1 MLLILQYIVL
11 LLSNFIGIVILGI
24 LFQQI
29 TKVKVTLLEWILIII
44 FVQTGSFLMDPQKYP
59 MVILVLIKDISVIF
73 CLIALSF
80 RHNPK
85 IGIRYHIFYALYPI
99 NLYMILQGVYCYII
113 LAIFSIKL
121 TSLAMTSPS
130 LEIIIGTITMVIIPP
145 IFYHLM
151 SKWLNIDISNVRK
164 TLKHYLSA
172 KALRFVNVLL
182 LLFYPGIECFAA
194 IAPFENMSTNRNIY
208 RLTILVYFV
217 LLFAFL
223 FYLNFRHGQEQKNE
237 LLRNQEMELKALEN
251 YSKHVESLYQE
262 VRSFR
267 HDYANVL
274 MSLKVGIDQ
283 GDLDNIKK
291 IYEEITADSAKLVKN
306 NKFDLTR
313 LANISDSA
321 VKSLMSA
328 KFLEAENRGIE
339 ISLEVA
345 EPMKNPAIPLISY
358 IRFLSILFD
367 NAIEAALESENPKI
381 GVANFYQDGDFV
393 FIIENSTREKSV
405 DLSKIFQRGYSTKGD
420 NRGLGLAT
428 LVDFQDDYENLSIE
442 TSSLDYKFTQVV
454 RVYEGEGQ
462 NVE

>member
-1 MLLILQYIVL
+1 
-11 LLSNFIGIVILGI
+11 
-24 LFQQI
+24 
-29 TKVKVTLLEWILIII
+29 
-44 FVQTGSFLMDPQKYP
+44 
-59 MVILVLIKDISVIF
+59 
-73 CLIALSF
+73 
-80 RHNPK
+80 
-85 IGIRYHIFYALYPI
+85 
-99 NLYMILQGVYCYII
+99 MILQGVYGYGI

-121 TSLAMTSPS
+121 NPFAMTSPS
-130 LEIIIGTITMVIIPP
+130 LGILIVMMTEVIIPP
-145 IFYHLM
+145 IFYYLV

-164 TLKHYLSA
+164 TLKNYLSA
-172 KALRFVNVLL
+172 RALRLVNVALL
-182 LLFYPGIECFAA
+182 IFYPGMECFAA
-194 IAPFENMSTNRNIY
+194 LTPFEDMSTNRNIY
-208 RLTILVYFV
+208 RAVIFVYFIF
-217 LLFAFL
+217 LFIFL

-358 IRFLSILFD
+358 IRILSILFD
-367 NAIEAALESENPKI
+367 NAIEGALESDEPKI
-381 GVANFYQDGDFV
+381 AVANFYQDGDFV
-393 FIIENSTREKSV
+393 FIIENSTKEKSV
-405 DLSKIFQRGYSTKGD
+405 DLSKIFQRGYSTKGE

-428 LVDFQDDYENLSIE
+428 LVDFQDDYENLSVE

-454 RVYEGEGQ
+454 RVYEGE
-462 NVE
+462 NR

>member
-1 MLLILQYIVL
+1 MFLILQYIVL

-29 TKVKVTLLEWILIII
+29 TKVKVTFLEWILIII

-182 LLFYPGIECFAA
+182 LLFYPGMECFAA
-194 IAPFENMSTNRNIY
+194 IAPFEKMSTNKNIY
-208 RLTILVYFV
+208 RLTILVYFI

-237 LLRNQEMELKALEN
+237 LLRNQKMELAALEN

-321 VKSLMSA
+321 V
-328 KFLEAENRGIE
+328 
-339 ISLEVA
+339 
-345 EPMKNPAIPLISY
+345 
-358 IRFLSILFD
+358 
-367 NAIEAALESENPKI
+367 
-381 GVANFYQDGDFV
+381 
-393 FIIENSTREKSV
+393 
-405 DLSKIFQRGYSTKGD
+405 
-420 NRGLGLAT
+420 
-428 LVDFQDDYENLSIE
+428 
-442 TSSLDYKFTQVV
+442 
-454 RVYEGEGQ
+454 
-462 NVE
+462 

>member
-1 MLLILQYIVL
+1 MSVIMFSVL
-11 LLSNFIGIVILGI
+11 LVPP
-24 LFQQI
+24 
-29 TKVKVTLLEWILIII
+29 TLYYLI
-44 FVQTGSFLMDPQKYP
+44 
-59 MVILVLIKDISVIF
+59 
-73 CLIALSF
+73 
-80 RHNPK
+80 
-85 IGIRYHIFYALYPI
+85 
-99 NLYMILQGVYCYII
+99 
-113 LAIFSIKL
+113 
-121 TSLAMTSPS
+121 
-130 LEIIIGTITMVIIPP
+130 
-145 IFYHLM
+145 
-151 SKWLNIDISNVRK
+151 SKWLNIDISNVRRTLESYLKVK
-164 TLKHYLSA
+164 TVIVINCLMVFYYFGFDFLPLIMPSDSIVA
-172 KALRFVNVLL
+172 KKIHEYGSF
-182 LLFYPGIECFAA
+182 
-194 IAPFENMSTNRNIY
+194 IY
-208 RLTILVYFV
+208 FI

-237 LLRNQEMELKALEN
+237 LLRNQEMELAALEN

-291 IYEEITADSAKLVKN
+291 IYEEITADSANLVKN

-328 KFLEAENRGIE
+328 KFLEAENRSIE

-358 IRFLSILFD
+358 IRILSILFD
-367 NAIEAALESENPKI
+367 NAIEGALESDEPKI
-381 GVANFYQDGDFV
+381 AVANFYQDGDFV

-405 DLSKIFQRGYSTKGD
+405 DLSKIFQRGYSTKGE

-428 LVDFQDDYENLSIE
+428 LVDFQDDYENLSVE

-454 RVYEGEGQ
+454 RVYEGE
-462 NVE
+462 N

>member
-1 MLLILQYIVL
+1 
-11 LLSNFIGIVILGI
+11 
-24 LFQQI
+24 
-29 TKVKVTLLEWILIII
+29 
-44 FVQTGSFLMDPQKYP
+44 
-59 MVILVLIKDISVIF
+59 
-73 CLIALSF
+73 
-80 RHNPK
+80 
-85 IGIRYHIFYALYPI
+85 
-99 NLYMILQGVYCYII
+99 
-113 LAIFSIKL
+113 
-121 TSLAMTSPS
+121 
-130 LEIIIGTITMVIIPP
+130 
-145 IFYHLM
+145 
-151 SKWLNIDISNVRK
+151 
-164 TLKHYLSA
+164 
-172 KALRFVNVLL
+172 
-182 LLFYPGIECFAA
+182 
-194 IAPFENMSTNRNIY
+194 MSTNRNIY

-223 FYLNFRHGQEQKNE
+223 FYLNFRHGQEQKEE
-237 LLRNQEMELKALEN
+237 LLRNQEMELAALEN

-345 EPMKNPAIPLISY
+345 EPMKNPPIPLISY
-358 IRFLSILFD
+358 IRILSILFD

-381 GVANFYQDGDFV
+381 AVANFYQDGDFV
-393 FIIENSTREKSV
+393 FIIENSTKEKSV

-428 LVDFQDDYENLSIE
+428 LVDFQDDYENLSVE

-454 RVYEGEGQ
+454 RVYEGE
-462 NVE
+462 NR

>member
-1 MLLILQYIVL
+1 MIEIVVFIITMLLNFVGFVIV
-11 LLSNFIGIVILGI
+11 GI

-29 TKVKVTLLEWILIII
+29 TKVKLTFLEWVLIII
-44 FVQTGSFLMDPQKYP
+44 FLQAVSFFMNPQKYS
-59 MVILVLIKDISVIF
+59 MVALVLMKDISVIF
-73 CLIALSF
+73 CLLSVSF
-80 RHNPK
+80 HHNPK

-99 NLYMILQGVYCYII
+99 NLYMILHEVYCYII
-113 LAIFSIKL
+113 FAIFSIQL
-121 TSLAMTSPS
+121 TSLTMTSPS
-130 LEIIIGTITMVIIPP
+130 VRKMIGMITAVIIPP
-145 IFYHLM
+145 IFYYLI

-164 TLKHYLSA
+164 TLKNYLSA
-172 KALRFVNVLL
+172 RALRFVNVLL
-182 LLFYPGIECFAA
+182 LLFYPGMECFGA
-194 IAPFENMSTNRNIY
+194 IAPFEKMSMNRNIY
-208 RLTILVYFV
+208 RAVIFIYFI
-217 LLFAFL
+217 LLFIFL
-223 FYLNFRHGQEQKNE
+223 FYLNFRHGQEQKEE

-358 IRFLSILFD
+358 IRILSILFD

-381 GVANFYQDGDFV
+381 AVANFYQDGDFV

-405 DLSKIFQRGYSTKGD
+405 DLSKIFQRGYSTKGE

-428 LVDFQDDYENLSIE
+428 LVDFQDDYENLSVE

-454 RVYEGEGQ
+454 RVYEGG
-462 NVE
+462 NG

>member
-1 MLLILQYIVL
+1 
-11 LLSNFIGIVILGI
+11 
-24 LFQQI
+24 
-29 TKVKVTLLEWILIII
+29 
-44 FVQTGSFLMDPQKYP
+44 
-59 MVILVLIKDISVIF
+59 
-73 CLIALSF
+73 
-80 RHNPK
+80 
-85 IGIRYHIFYALYPI
+85 
-99 NLYMILQGVYCYII
+99 
-113 LAIFSIKL
+113 
-121 TSLAMTSPS
+121 MTSPS

-237 LLRNQEMELKALEN
+237 LLRNQEMELAALEN

-339 ISLEVA
+339 ISLEVS
-345 EPMKNPAIPLISY
+345 ELMKNPAIPLISY
-358 IRFLSILFD
+358 IRILSILFD
-367 NAIEAALESENPKI
+367 NAIEGALESGEPKI
-381 GVANFYQDGDFV
+381 AVANFYQDGDFV
-393 FIIENSTREKSV
+393 FIIENSTKEESV
-405 DLSKIFQRGYSTKGD
+405 DLSKIFQRGYSTKGE

-428 LVDFQDDYENLSIE
+428 LVDFQDDYENLSVE

-454 RVYEGEGQ
+454 RVYEGRR
-462 NVE
+462 VDD

>member
-1 MLLILQYIVL
+1 MLSLFRKLAKSNNIWNIISRNHQEQTKHRRMGDLWCWLSYMPKFFQCVDASFFEDVNDFWEDLAL
-11 LLSNFIGIVILGI
+11 LFSLMYLS
-24 LFQQI
+24 
-29 TKVKVTLLEWILIII
+29 
-44 FVQTGSFLMDPQKYP
+44 Y
-59 MVILVLIKDISVIF
+59 
-73 CLIALSF
+73 
-80 RHNPK
+80 RHKPSLK
-85 IGIRYHIFYALYPI
+85 FRYHLFYALYPI
-99 NLYMILQGVYCYII
+99 TVFTILQRNYGYFLYEFLDIKVSPFESMS
-113 LAIFSIKL
+113 AIMFSVQL
-121 TSLAMTSPS
+121 
-130 LEIIIGTITMVIIPP
+130 VPP
-145 IFYHLM
+145 TLYYLI
-151 SKWLNIDISNVRK
+151 SKWLNIDISNVRRTLESYLKVK
-164 TLKHYLSA
+164 TVIVINCLMAFYYFGFDFLPLIMPSDSIVA
-172 KALRFVNVLL
+172 KKIHEYGSF
-182 LLFYPGIECFAA
+182 I
-194 IAPFENMSTNRNIY
+194 
-208 RLTILVYFV
+208 YFV

-237 LLRNQEMELKALEN
+237 LLRNQEMEVAALEN

-321 VKSLMSA
+321 VKNLMSA
-328 KFLEAENRGIE
+328 KFLEAENRGIK

-358 IRFLSILFD
+358 IRILSILFD

-381 GVANFYQDGDFV
+381 AVANFYQDGDFV

-405 DLSKIFQRGYSTKGD
+405 DLSNIFQRGYSTKGE

-428 LVDFQDDYENLSIE
+428 LVDFQDDYENLSVG
-442 TSSLDYKFTQVV
+442 TSSFDYKFTQVV
-454 RVYEGEGQ
+454 RVYEGKNG
-462 NVE
+462 

>member
-1 MLLILQYIVL
+1 MIEIIRFIVTMFF
-11 LLSNFIGIVILGI
+11 NFIGFIILGL

-29 TKVKVTLLEWILIII
+29 TKIKITILEWFAITML
-44 FVQTGSFLMDPQKYP
+44 VQVGSIAFGALTGNTLK
-59 MVILVLIKDISVIF
+59 VGLLVIKDIVVILSLM
-73 CLIALSF
+73 LISY
-80 RHNPK
+80 RHNPELE
-85 IGIRYHIFYALYPI
+85 IRYHVFYALYPN
-99 NLYMILQGVYCYII
+99 NLYMILQGVYGYTMMG
-113 LAIFSIKL
+113 IFSIKITPMVGQSKSWGVWL
-121 TSLAMTSPS
+121 
-130 LEIIIGTITMVIIPP
+130 ITITSIFAPP
-145 IFYHLM
+145 IFYYLL
-151 SKWLNIDISNVRK
+151 SKWLNIDISNIRK
-164 TLKHYLSA
+164 SIKHYISSNT
-172 KALRFVNVLL
+172 LRVVNVLM
-182 LLFYPGIECFAA
+182 LLFYPGMECFAA
-194 IAPFENMSTNRNIY
+194 IAPFEKMSTNRNIY

-223 FYLNFRHGQEQKNE
+223 FYLNFRHGQEQKEE
-237 LLRNQEMELKALEN
+237 LLRNQEMELAALEN

-274 MSLKVGIDQ
+274 MSFKVGIDQ

-358 IRFLSILFD
+358 IRILSILFD
-367 NAIEAALESENPKI
+367 NAIEGALESDEPKI
-381 GVANFYQDGDFV
+381 AVANFYQDGDFV

-405 DLSKIFQRGYSTKGD
+405 DLSKIFQRGYSTKGE

-428 LVDFQDDYENLSIE
+428 LVDFQDDYENLSVE

-454 RVYEGEGQ
+454 RVYEGG
-462 NVE
+462 NG

>member
-1 MLLILQYIVL
+1 MIFGKDLAL
-11 LLSNFIGIVILGI
+11 LLS
-24 LFQQI
+24 
-29 TKVKVTLLEWILIII
+29 
-44 FVQTGSFLMDPQKYP
+44 LMY
-59 MVILVLIKDISVIF
+59 
-73 CLIALSF
+73 LSY
-80 RHNPK
+80 RHKPSLK
-85 IGIRYHIFYALYPI
+85 FRYHLFYALYPI
-99 NLYMILQGVYCYII
+99 TVFTILQKNYGYFLYEFLDIKVSPFESMS
-113 LAIFSIKL
+113 AIMFSVL
-121 TSLAMTSPS
+121 L
-130 LEIIIGTITMVIIPP
+130 VPP
-145 IFYHLM
+145 TLYYLI
-151 SKWLNIDISNVRK
+151 SKWLNIDISNVRRTLESYLKVK
-164 TLKHYLSA
+164 TVIVINCLMAFYYFGFDFLPLIMPSDSIVA
-172 KALRFVNVLL
+172 KKIHEYGSF
-182 LLFYPGIECFAA
+182 
-194 IAPFENMSTNRNIY
+194 IY
-208 RLTILVYFV
+208 FI

-237 LLRNQEMELKALEN
+237 LLRNQEMELAALEN

-274 MSLKVGIDQ
+274 MSLKAGIDQ

-328 KFLEAENRGIE
+328 KFLKAENRGIE

-345 EPMKNPAIPLISY
+345 ELMKNPKIPLISY
-358 IRFLSILFD
+358 IRILSILFD
-367 NAIEAALESENPKI
+367 NAVEEALESDESKI
-381 GVANFYQDGDFV
+381 AVANFYQDGDFV

-428 LVDFQDDYENLSIE
+428 LVDFQDDYENLSVE

>member
-1 MLLILQYIVL
+1 MIEIIKYIIAL
-11 LLSNFIGIVILGI
+11 LLNFWGFVIIGF

-29 TKVKVTLLEWILIII
+29 TKTKITLLEWFAIIM
-44 FVQTGSFLMDPQKYP
+44 FVQIGSIAFGNLTGNTLK
-59 MVILVLIKDISVIF
+59 IGLLVIKDIVVIF
-73 CLIALSF
+73 GFMIISC

-85 IGIRYHIFYALYPI
+85 LEIRYHIFYALYP
-99 NLYMILQGVYCYII
+99 NSLYLIIQGVYGYTMMG
-113 LAIFSIKL
+113 IFSIKITPMAAQVHSWL
-121 TSLAMTSPS
+121 VW
-130 LEIIIGTITMVIIPP
+130 IITITAIFAPP

-172 KALRFVNVLL
+172 RALRVVNVLL
-182 LLFYPGIECFAA
+182 LIFYPGIECFAA
-194 IAPFENMSTNRNIY
+194 ILPFEKMSTNRNVY
-208 RLTILVYFV
+208 RLTFLVYFL

-223 FYLNFRHGQEQKNE
+223 FYLNFRHGQEQKEE

-274 MSLKVGIDQ
+274 MSLKIGIDQ

-328 KFLEAENRGIE
+328 KFLEAENRSIE
-339 ISLEVA
+339 ISLEVS
-345 EPMKNPAIPLISY
+345 ELMKNPAIPLISY
-358 IRFLSILFD
+358 IRILSILFD

-381 GVANFYQDGDFV
+381 AVANFYQDGDFV
-393 FIIENSTREKSV
+393 FIIENSTKEKSV
-405 DLSKIFQRGYSTKGD
+405 DLSKIFQRGYSTKGE

-428 LVDFQDDYENLSIE
+428 LVDFQDDYENLSVE

-454 RVYEGEGQ
+454 RVYEGENG
-462 NVE
+462 